1 MPLQDKT
8 GYYVLQKTRLL
19 KGFDK
24 IAKRAVKY
32 LQTHDTEDSVEII
45 ISETRDNFIR
55 IIPEIPY
62 IGGKQNQF
70 SAVMVINAWII
81 SFFRVMRARGK
92 TPEEVISICCR
103 VAEDYMASMPRF
115 IIWAARKFAFRKLIA
130 RKMQRQAIQSRKRQ
144 YPQDFVYEY
153 IKGNGKH
160 FDWALEFTECAVN
173 KFYDAQR
180 VEELKP
186 YCNFFD
192 VIYSGHFNMGIDAS
206 RTIGSGCRTCRLEYK
221 KGRETLVPDRLKGIL
236 PVSKP
241 RTS

>member
-1 MPLQDKT
+1 MPLQAKT

-32 LQTHDTEDSVEII
+32 LQAHDTDDSAEII
-45 ISETRDNFIR
+45 ISETRDNFIQ

-81 SFFRVMRARGK
+81 SFFRVMRAQGK

-103 VAEDYMASMPRF
+103 VADDYMASLPR
-115 IIWAARKFAFRKLIA
+115 IIVWTARKFAFGRLIA
-130 RKMQRQAIQSRKRQ
+130 RKMQQQAIQSRQRQ

-153 IKGNGKH
+153 IKGDGKD
-160 FDWALEFTECAVN
+160 FNWALEFTECAVN
-173 KFYDAQR
+173 KFYDAQG

-192 VIYSGHFNMGIDAS
+192 VIYSRYLNMGIDAG
-206 RTIGSGCRTCRLEYK
+206 RTIGIGCRTCRLEYK
-221 KGRETLVPDRLKGIL
+221 KNRATLIPQRLEGIL
-236 PVSKP
+236 PAAK
-241 RTS
+241 